1 MKLQI
6 YANYHMR
13 YVYGIY
19 KFSCCLVGSPTKT
32 QWWCVDINCMCVCVW
47 VECRSDRSRQLSRAF
62 VCEQRKKSHTHIFEP
77 NQIKDLMEVKW
88 KNINVRTIAII
99 NESAFEDNKIT
110 KYDVEKSNVAK
121 CTFCD

>member
-32 QWWCVDINCMCVCVW
+32 QWWCVDINCMCVCVCEW
-47 VECRSDRSRQLSRAF
+47 NVEATEVANSLVLSC
-62 VCEQRKKSHTHIFEP
+62 VNNVKKAIHTFS
-77 NQIKDLMEVKW
+77 NQIK
-88 KNINVRTIAII
+88 
-99 NESAFEDNKIT
+99 
-110 KYDVEKSNVAK
+110 
-121 CTFCD
+121 